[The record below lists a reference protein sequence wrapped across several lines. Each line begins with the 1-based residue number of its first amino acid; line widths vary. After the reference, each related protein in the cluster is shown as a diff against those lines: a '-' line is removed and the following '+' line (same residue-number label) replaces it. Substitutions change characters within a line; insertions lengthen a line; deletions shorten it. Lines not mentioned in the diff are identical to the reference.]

1 MRLRGENETSSRVKW
16 SKNFHGLFRKPERDS
31 QVAGRG
37 NASAGTRDMLSVKG
51 VLGPKRG
58 GGGIWR
64 TYPVTFYFKQ
74 VSRANSSV
82 QGETRAKFH
91 RGWGGAG

>member
-1 MRLRGENETSSRVKW
+1 
-16 SKNFHGLFRKPERDS
+16 
-31 QVAGRG
+31 
-37 NASAGTRDMLSVKG
+37 MLSVKG

-91 RGWGGAG
+91 PGWGWVGGGSWLISRDLRRSKI